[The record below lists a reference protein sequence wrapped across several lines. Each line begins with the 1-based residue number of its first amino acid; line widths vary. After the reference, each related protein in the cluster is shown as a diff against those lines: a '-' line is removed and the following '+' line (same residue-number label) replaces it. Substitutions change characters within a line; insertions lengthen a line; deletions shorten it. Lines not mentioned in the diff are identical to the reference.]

1 MGPAVFK
8 GEVRP
13 RVKGYI
19 DLGIKGGATLL
30 AGGKLHSN
38 KVRPQMQIT
47 KWGLAV
53 TRMARWRREDAKAN
67 CSRPQMR

>member
-38 KVRPQMQIT
+38 KGAAANADHQM
-47 KWGLAV
+47 GLGCYADGALA
-53 TRMARWRREDAKAN
+53 TRRR
-67 CSRPQMR
+67 